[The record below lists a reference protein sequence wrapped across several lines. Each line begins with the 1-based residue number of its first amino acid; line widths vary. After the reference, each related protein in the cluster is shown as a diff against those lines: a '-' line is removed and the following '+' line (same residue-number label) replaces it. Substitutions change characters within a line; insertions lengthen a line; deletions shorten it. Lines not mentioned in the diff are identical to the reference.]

1 MSLAWCAGSLQHSQN
16 LEYRRCWRNPA
27 NEWENTG
34 ISQRHSHV
42 YNCTHTYL
50 SFKGRNPLYRIKE
63 CQDISHQSQ
72 FNENKMLPN
81 VENHTLTSKRADHF
95 QRREGKKSFLLLAM
109 KTLWARLEKLSL
121 CCTELLSFPVHN
133 ADLHKVEWKYS
144 PWTLL
149 STDLGS
155 SQTQLPASKEGKR

>member
-16 LEYRRCWRNPA
+16 LEYRKCWRNPA
-27 NEWENTG
+27 NEWKNTG

-42 YNCTHTYL
+42 YNYTQTYL
-50 SFKGRNPLYRIKE
+50 SFIGRNPLYRIKE

-81 VENHTLTSKRADHF
+81 VENHILTSKRANHF
-95 QRREGKKSFLLLAM
+95 LREGKKSFLLPAM

-121 CCTELLSFPVHN
+121 CCTELLSSPVHN

-149 STDLGS
+149 STNLG
-155 SQTQLPASKEGKR
+155 TPKLNFTASKEGKC